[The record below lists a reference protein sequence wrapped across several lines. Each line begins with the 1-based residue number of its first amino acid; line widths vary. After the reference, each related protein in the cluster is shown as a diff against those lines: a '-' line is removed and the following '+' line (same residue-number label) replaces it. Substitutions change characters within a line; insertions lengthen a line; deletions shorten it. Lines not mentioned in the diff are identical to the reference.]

1 MQVDNEFY
9 VGDFRVDMSRSQIVN
24 QGDVVSM
31 EPKIL
36 QVLKILALH
45 QGEVVTHD
53 AIISTVWSDVVVA
66 PNVLQRC
73 IAKLRKAFGDSAKSQ
88 HVIATHPR
96 IGYSLVVKVLWQ
108 QSKVQKNNLLET
120 DTVTNPHF
128 KNDELISLNGT
139 LATTQLPHQTNKKYC
154 KENKTWVSS
163 KQKYGLYIVV
173 LCLIALISFFL
184 IKPSSSLPLSRLTP
198 LTSTDHF
205 EYLPSFSPDGRYLA
219 FQRYVGECEQHIWAK
234 DLINNSEYQ
243 LTKKSGIYG
252 QPSWSPDGKQ
262 LAFSRITSCAQSNT
276 YDGCTDL
283 RSLSFSLAKASPQK
297 TKSLLA
303 CNKKDYKNVSW
314 LNNDKLVFLSKPY
327 QEKPS
332 ETKISTLTLSTGKIN
347 TWHGSERY
355 QPFSLAYS
363 SQKNSLAVI
372 EKDQGNAFNLTIF
385 NSHGE
390 ILDEQP
396 LHLPLQLAY
405 QQDWQAAWHPTED
418 TLIVSA
424 GDAIYELN
432 IEGDFTKHIIPTLQ
446 NIQDPVFHPDG
457 TKIVATMGTIDLD
470 VVESQWSL
478 KGHLKNTSLNGNDT
492 IEASKEYS
500 LLEHVNTVFRSTQ
513 QDYDPLYQPF
523 SEQLTFISRRTGT
536 AEIWLAKQTKNQ
548 VNNQPAAQQLTH
560 QPKGQHIGSYIWSTD
575 GQLIIYEAD
584 FQLHLLN
591 VNGEQEVLK
600 TSFLVREI
608 YQYLGQ
614 HELLLK
620 VVNDNET
627 KIVKYNIDTGEEIIL
642 FHGDPSWAQYSADL
656 GLLIQEKNDDYIKQ
670 LKQGKLGSLPAL
682 NTIKFRWKFLLKND
696 QLIALDK
703 NEQLW
708 SYDIKNQQLNLLTQ
722 VNNVKHLD
730 DINLQS
736 HHLLFT
742 RFISSKR
749 ELVMFH
755 H

>member
-9 VGDFRVDMSRSQIVN
+9 VGDFRVDMSRSQIVI
-24 QGDVVSM
+24 QDDVVSM

-53 AIISTVWSDVVVA
+53 TLISTVWSDVIVA

-108 QSKVQKNNLLET
+108 KSKVQKTEFLKT
-120 DTVTNPHF
+120 DTVKKSHDE
-128 KNDELISLNGT
+128 NDELISVNNA
-139 LATTQLPHQTNKKYC
+139 LATTQLTSQKNSKGLRLSNIPL
-154 KENKTWVSS
+154 SS
-163 KQKYGLYIVV
+163 KQKYSLYIVL
-173 LCLIALISFFL
+173 LCLIAFISLLL
-184 IKPSSSLPLSRLTP
+184 IKPQSSLPLSSLTP

-243 LTKKSGIYG
+243 LTEESGIYG
-252 QPSWSPDGKQ
+252 RPSWSPDGKQ
-262 LAFSRITSCAQSNT
+262 LAFSRITSCTQPNT

-283 RSLSFSLAKASPQK
+283 HSLSFSLAKASPQK

-327 QEKPS
+327 QEQPG
-332 ETKISTLTLSTGKIN
+332 EAEITTLTLSTDKID
-347 TWHGSERY
+347 TWYGSERH
-355 QPFSLAYS
+355 QALSLAYS
-363 SQKNSLAVI
+363 SQQDSLAVI
-372 EKDQGNAFNLTIF
+372 EKNQGSAFNLTIF

-390 ILDEQP
+390 VLNEKSLQ
-396 LHLPLQLAY
+396 LPLQLAH
-405 QQDWQAAWHPTED
+405 QESWQAAWHPTD
-418 TLIVSA
+418 DYLIVSA
-424 GDAIYELN
+424 GDAIYELSL
-432 IEGDFTKHIIPTLQ
+432 EGDFIKHVIPTLQ

-470 VVESQWSL
+470 VVESQWSSKEPL
-478 KGHLKNTSLNGNDT
+478 GKTIVNDNDT
-492 IEASKEYS
+492 IEASKEYG
-500 LLEHVNTVFRSTQ
+500 LLAHERPLFRSTQ

-536 AEIWLAKQTKNQ
+536 AEIWLAKQTENKANH
-548 VNNQPAAQQLTH
+548 QPVAQQLTH

-584 FQLHLLN
+584 YQLHLLN
-591 VNGEQEVLK
+591 VNGEQEVLN

-620 VVNDNET
+620 VVKNNET
-627 KIVKYNIDTGEEIIL
+627 SVVKYNIDTGEEIIL
-642 FHGDPSWAQYSADL
+642 FHGDPSWAQYSTNL
-656 GLLIQEKNDDYIKQ
+656 GLLLQDKADNYIKQ
-670 LKQGKLGSLPAL
+670 FKAGKLARLAPL
-682 NTIKFRWKFLLKND
+682 NAIRFRWKFLLKND

-708 SYDIKNQQLNLLTQ
+708 SYDIKNQQLSLLTQ
-722 VNNVKHLD
+722 VNNMKHLD
-730 DINLQS
+730 DINLQN
-736 HHLLFT
+736 HHMLFT